1 MENHKIGDLVFSTR
15 PPTGATWEPWN
26 LSLSLSHSLPGVG
39 GEGYLLNFIERF
51 LEVQP
56 PEINSN
62 PTASEGCSG
71 SKKLEKTYPIAEPVS
86 NCTADANYLPPS
98 VHHLHYVKLPA
109 IQEQI

>member
-26 LSLSLSHSLPGVG
+26 LSLSLSHSSVPGGV
-39 GEGYLLNFIERF
+39 FIERF